1 MMFKSMARIFV
12 LAIFL
17 LSSAFASAQI
27 AIPELRA
34 RVNDLT
40 GTLNLEQ
47 QSRLEQTLKAL
58 ETKKGAQIAVLIV
71 ATTQPETIDQF
82 GIRVADKWKIG
93 RKKIDDGAILI
104 VAKDDRHLRIETGY
118 GLEGAL
124 NDATAS
130 RIINEIIV
138 PQFKQGNFAGGIE
151 AGVARMVQ
159 VIDGEPLPEPKPQA
173 QFGGQGQSN
182 GDFFSFLPIAFI
194 LTIVVGSVL
203 RAMLGRFFG
212 SIATGGI
219 TGFAAMAFVGV
230 FGVAV
235 VSGII
240 AFLLTLIWGSSGGG
254 GSGRGGGGF
263 PGGFGGG
270 GFGGGGFGGGGGGGW
285 SGGGGGGFGGGGA
298 SGSWF
303 EGLATEGAYSGGDSG
318 GGDSGGGE

>member
-1 MMFKSMARIFV
+1 MARIFV
-12 LAIFL
+12 LAIL
-17 LSSAFASAQI
+17 LFASSFASAQI

-47 QSRLEQTLKAL
+47 QSRIEQTLKAL
-58 ETKKGAQIAVLIV
+58 ETKKGAQIAVLVV

-138 PQFKQGNFAGGIE
+138 PQFKQGDFAGGIE
-151 AGVARMVQ
+151 AGVAKMVQ
-159 VIDGEPLPEPKPQA
+159 VIDGELLPAPKPQA
-173 QFGGQGQSN
+173 QFGGPGQSN
-182 GDFFSFLPIAFI
+182 GDYFSFLPVAFI
-194 LTIVVGSVL
+194 LTIVIGSVL

-212 SIATGGI
+212 SLATGGI
-219 TGFAAMAFVGV
+219 TGFAAMAFIGV
-230 FGVAV
+230 FGVAI
-235 VSGII
+235 VSGVI
-240 AFLLTLIWGSSGGG
+240 AFLLTLLWGSTGGG
-254 GSGRGGGGF
+254 GTGRGGGF

-270 GFGGGGFGGGGGGGW
+270 GWGGGSGGGGGW
-285 SGGGGGGFGGGGA
+285 GGGGGGGFGGGGA

-303 EGLATEGAYSGGDSG
+303 AGAATEGGYG
-318 GGDSGGGE
+318 GGDSGGDGGGGE

>member
-1 MMFKSMARIFV
+1 MARIFV

-17 LSSAFASAQI
+17 LSSAFATAQI

-47 QSRLEQTLKAL
+47 QSRLEQTLKAM
-58 ETKKGAQIAVLIV
+58 EDKKGAQIAVLIV

-82 GIRVADKWKIG
+82 SLRVAEKWKIG

-138 PQFKQGNFAGGIE
+138 PQFKLGNFAGGIE

-173 QFGGQGQSN
+173 QFSGQGQ
-182 GDFFSFLPIAFI
+182 GDFFSFLPVAFI

-212 SIATGGI
+212 SLATGGI

-235 VSGII
+235 VSGLI

-254 GSGRGGGGF
+254 GTGRGGGFGGGF

-270 GFGGGGFGGGGGGGW
+270 GWSGGSGGGGGW
-285 SGGGGGGFGGGGA
+285 GGGGGGGFGGGGA

-303 EGLATEGAYSGGDSG
+303 EGLATEGGYGGDSG
-318 GGDSGGGE
+318 GGGSGGGGE

>member
-1 MMFKSMARIFV
+1 MARVFL

-17 LSSAFASAQI
+17 LASSLAAAEI
-27 AIPELRA
+27 AIPALRA

-47 QSRLEQTLKAL
+47 QSRLEQTLKAM
-58 ETKKGAQIAVLIV
+58 EDQKGAQIAVLIV

-82 GIRVADKWKIG
+82 GLRVAEKWKIG

-151 AGVARMVQ
+151 AGVDRMIQ
-159 VIDGEPLPEPKPQA
+159 VVNGEPLPAPKPQA
-173 QFGGQGQSN
+173 QFGGSGQGSN
-182 GDFFSFLPIAFI
+182 DFFSFLPVAFI
-194 LTIVVGSVL
+194 LTIVVGSIL

-212 SIATGGI
+212 SVATGGV
-219 TGFAAMAFVGV
+219 TGFAAMALVGV

-235 VSGII
+235 VSGVI
-240 AFLLTLIWGSSGGG
+240 AFFLTLIWGSSGGG
-254 GSGRGGGGF
+254 GSGRGGGF

-270 GFGGGGFGGGGGGGW
+270 GFGGGGFGGGGGSGGGW

-303 EGLATEGAYSGGDSG
+303 EGTATAGAYSGGDSG
-318 GGDSGGGE
+318 GGDGGGGGE

>member
-1 MMFKSMARIFV
+1 MMFNTMARISL

-17 LSSAFASAQI
+17 LASTLASAQI

-40 GTLNLEQ
+40 GTLDLQQ
-47 QSRLEQTLKAL
+47 QSRIEQSLKAL
-58 ETKKGAQIAVLIV
+58 EAKKGAQIAVLIV

-151 AGVARMVQ
+151 AGLARMIQ

-173 QFGGQGQSN
+173 QFGGPGQSN

-235 VSGII
+235 VSGVI

-254 GSGRGGGGF
+254 GTGRGGGF

-303 EGLATEGAYSGGDSG
+303 EGLATADAG
-318 GGDSGGGE
+318 GGDSGGDGGGGGE

>member
-1 MMFKSMARIFV
+1 MARIFV

-47 QSRLEQTLKAL
+47 QTRLEQTLKAM
-58 ETKKGAQIAVLIV
+58 EDKKGAQIAVLIV

-82 GIRVADKWKIG
+82 GLRVAEKWKIG

-138 PQFKQGNFAGGIE
+138 PQFKQGNFAGGVE

-159 VIDGEPLPEPKPQA
+159 VIDGEPLPAPKPQA
-173 QFGGQGQSN
+173 QFGGPGQSN
-182 GDFFSFLPIAFI
+182 GDFFSFLPVAFI

-212 SIATGGI
+212 SLATGGI

-235 VSGII
+235 VSGFI

-254 GSGRGGGGF
+254 GGSGRGGGF

-270 GFGGGGFGGGGGGGW
+270 GFGAGGFGGGGRSGGGW
-285 SGGGGGGFGGGGA
+285 SGGGGGFGGGGA

-303 EGLATEGAYSGGDSG
+303 EGLSTADVGGGDSG
-318 GGDSGGGE
+318 GGDGGGGGGE